1 MSEPVTP
8 HPELVVLEALLETC
22 RQTCRL
28 NPSFDVR
35 KAALDQ
41 EGKLETQKARLLAR
55 LSAEPQA
62 TAEVAA

>member
-1 MSEPVTP
+1 MPDPTT

-28 NPSFDVR
+28 NPSFEVR

-41 EGKLETQKARLLAR
+41 EAELEKKKAKVLAKLTPET
-55 LSAEPQA
+55 
-62 TAEVAA
+62 EVAA